1 MIFEKIVC
9 SSLNQNICDSNILA
23 NEQYGFRLPSSS
35 IRASYTLIN
44 EVVEAL
50 NNKNAVGGIFYDL
63 RKAFDSVSHDIVL

>member
-1 MIFEKIVC
+1 VY

-44 EVVEAL
+44 ETVEAL
-50 NNKNAVGGIFYDL
+50 NNKNTVGGIFCGL
-63 RKAFDSVSHDIVL
+63 KKAFEC